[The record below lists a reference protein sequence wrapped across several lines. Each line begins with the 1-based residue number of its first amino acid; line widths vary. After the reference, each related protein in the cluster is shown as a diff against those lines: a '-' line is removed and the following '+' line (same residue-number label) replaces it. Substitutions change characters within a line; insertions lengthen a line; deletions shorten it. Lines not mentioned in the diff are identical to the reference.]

1 MRRKPLFPPPQSIQT
16 DPATQQP
23 VTKRKRNKGR
33 QRASRLTINGRIDL
47 CRRWW
52 YAPGAGSECPT
63 DALLLPREVT
73 VTRGVR
79 EMACRVNRDSSSFDK
94 AAEDLR
100 RTAQLTMSGE
110 QLRQVVQAE
119 GRCVLAAQEAR
130 ELPPAFQ
137 AEDCQVRGENKT
149 RMYVGVD
156 GVMVPTI
163 TETEKAARRQK
174 VLEQRRR
181 RGRKCP
187 PLPPRKKGTDNAWKE
202 FKTITFY
209 SQDQRCRHVILSKR
223 RRTEVGRLV
232 RREAERL
239 GLARAD
245 DKVANV
251 DGATWIRHLLE
262 GLQHVMRLDA
272 IGLDFYHLSENVHK
286 DRRIVFGE
294 DDGTGKAWM
303 SELMHVFKH
312 EGYEVAWEKLCAWRQ
327 TLKSPKKRQAA
338 DRLIHYVVER
348 RDMIDYPEFLKKN
361 WDIGSGPTESRCKVA
376 TSRLKRAG
384 QRWNP
389 ANAEATAAL
398 TTLDHSGQWQ
408 LHWKLPIPTRT

>member
-1 MRRKPLFPPPQSIQT
+1 
-16 DPATQQP
+16 
-23 VTKRKRNKGR
+23 
-33 QRASRLTINGRIDL
+33 
-47 CRRWW
+47 
-52 YAPGAGSECPT
+52 
-63 DALLLPREVT
+63 
-73 VTRGVR
+73 
-79 EMACRVNRDSSSFDK
+79 MACRVNRDSSSFDK
-94 AAEDLR
+94 AAEDLK

-119 GRCVLAAQEAR
+119 GRRVLAAQDAR

-137 AEDCQVRGENKT
+137 AEDCKVPGENKT

-163 TETEKAARRQK
+163 TETEKVARRQK
-174 VLEQRRR
+174 VLEKRRR
-181 RGRKCP
+181 RGRKCQ

-209 SQDQRCRHVILSKR
+209 SQDQSRRHVILSKR

-239 GLARAD
+239 GIARAD
-245 DKVANV
+245 DKLANV
-251 DGATWIRHLLE
+251 DGATWIRLMLE

-294 DDGTGKAWM
+294 DDEAGKAWTT
-303 SELMHVFKH
+303 ELMHVFKH
-312 EGYEVAWEKLCAWRQ
+312 EGYATAWEKLCTWRQ
-327 TLKSPKKRQAA
+327 SLKSSRKRKAA
-338 DRLIHYVVER
+338 DRLMNYVVER

-398 TTLDHSGQWQ
+398 TTLEHSGQWQ
-408 LHWKLPIPTRT
+408 LHWKLPTPTRT